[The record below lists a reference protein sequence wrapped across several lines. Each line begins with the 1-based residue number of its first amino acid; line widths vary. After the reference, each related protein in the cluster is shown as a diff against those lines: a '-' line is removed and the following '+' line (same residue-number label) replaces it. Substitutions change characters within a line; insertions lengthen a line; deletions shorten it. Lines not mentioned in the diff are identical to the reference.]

1 MARAESRVPAGLSQ
15 GAAAY
20 LALADRGRSDGW
32 RYLPGLALIVA
43 CWLFAGGWLFGV
55 VAAGGW
61 FGDLNEFVSINA
73 SLWPLLLA
81 VLLVLPA
88 LHGRGLSSLIA
99 PDGIDWL
106 KIMRGAVLWMLFAAL
121 AMVVENLV
129 YPGRYRWIYDAAQ
142 WWPMLFTALLLTP
155 LQCLAEELFFRGY
168 LIQALGRLSTRPM
181 TIAVLSSVLFTL
193 PHLLNPEVAA
203 YGMAIM
209 AVNYFAMG
217 LLLALC
223 TLRDGRLE
231 LAIGAHAGNNL
242 LLAAG
247 VSYEGSVFRTPA
259 LWSSGALDPVY
270 SLITLLIGGMLFYFW
285 FFGRSSW
292 TIAFQNRK

>member
-1 MARAESRVPAGLSQ
+1 MARAESRIPAGLSQ

-20 LALADRGRSDGW
+20 LALSRRGRDDGW
-32 RYLPGLALIVA
+32 RYIPGLTLIVT
-43 CWLFAGGWLFGV
+43 CWLVAGGWLFGR
-55 VAAGGW
+55 VASGGW
-61 FGDLNEFVSINA
+61 FGDLNEFVSVNA

-81 VLLVLPA
+81 LLLVLPL
-88 LHGRGLSSLIA
+88 LHGRGVMSLIVPGRINA
-99 PDGIDWL
+99 ARIAQ
-106 KIMRGAVLWMLFAAL
+106 GALVWMLFAAL
-121 AMVVENLV
+121 AMVAESLLN
-129 YPGRYRWIYDAAQ
+129 PGRYRWTYHALQ
-142 WWPMLFTALLLTP
+142 WWPMLVAALLLTP

-168 LIQALGRLSTRPM
+168 LVQALGRLTQHPLL
-181 TIAVLSSVLFTL
+181 IAVLSSVLFTL

-203 YGMAIM
+203 YGVAIM
-209 AVNYFAMG
+209 AANYFAMG

-247 VSYEGSVFRTPA
+247 VTYDGSVFRTPA

-270 SLITLLIGGMLFYFW
+270 SLMTLLIGGMLFYFW
-285 FFGRSSW
+285 FFGRSS
-292 TIAFQNRK
+292 